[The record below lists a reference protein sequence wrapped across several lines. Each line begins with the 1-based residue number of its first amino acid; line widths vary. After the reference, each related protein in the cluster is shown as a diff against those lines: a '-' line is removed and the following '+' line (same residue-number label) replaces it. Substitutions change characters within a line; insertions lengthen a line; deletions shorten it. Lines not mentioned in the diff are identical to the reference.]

1 MSSDRNKYR
10 CLIVLFSFSLT
21 FVVISEK
28 REYLFV
34 FYDIFSSSNVVSFYN
49 RQNLYQ
55 MLIIDNIYLIIRRT
69 FLWVH
74 FCCET
79 CKYKFLKELNFPE
92 NKTISDLPRHKQLP
106 WTIHFSS
113 SHWATVSEPHWTFP
127 EYLLVHFTVPS
138 SDGCCISLL
147 SSILT

>member
-1 MSSDRNKYR
+1 MYWYICPALYGLHHHRTSILSGSWTNIYTFAKSLPTSCQATGINID
-10 CLIVLFSFSLT
+10 VWLFYFHSRWHLWLFL
-21 FVVISEK
+21 K
-28 REYLFV
+28 RENIYLY

-79 CKYKFLKELNFPE
+79 CKYKYLKELNFPE

-106 WTIHFSS
+106 WT
-113 SHWATVSEPHWTFP
+113 
-127 EYLLVHFTVPS
+127 
-138 SDGCCISLL
+138 
-147 SSILT
+147 